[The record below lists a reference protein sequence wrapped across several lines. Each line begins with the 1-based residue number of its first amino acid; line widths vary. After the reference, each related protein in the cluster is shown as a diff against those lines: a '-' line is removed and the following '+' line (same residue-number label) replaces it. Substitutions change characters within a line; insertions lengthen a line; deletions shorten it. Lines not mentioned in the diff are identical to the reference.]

1 VRLCFGSIDQI
12 IMDLDGCYTMADL
25 VEKISLH
32 LMEELGSD
40 KIAYVDVKR
49 EDLKNFR
56 MGSRD
61 MNQCRLL
68 PGLGRERA
76 YVLFLGLLMRAPSQ
90 AENRRFRF
98 FVVTEKSPESRKEIM
113 LSD

>member
-12 IMDLDGCYTMADL
+12 IMDLDGCYTMTDL
-25 VEKISLH
+25 VEKIRLH

-40 KIAYVDVKR
+40 QVAYVDVKR

-56 MGSRD
+56 VGPWD

-68 PGLGRERA
+68 AGLGRERA
-76 YVLFLGLLMRAPSQ
+76 YVLFLDLLMSASSQ

-98 FVVTEKSPESRKEIM
+98 FVVTEKSPESRKEVM